1 MDGDLAHIE
10 YDYSQANHQT
20 LSFEDGSEICIPVK
34 KKTFE
39 TWEDEKPVAFLS
51 IVGGTNQYLPNETI
65 KNQLK
70 NGLQEIM
77 ETTKIWIK
85 TDGEN
90 TSVGKIVEEF
100 AKEEKNLTHVF
111 HEHSEK
117 ITNNK
122 ATHLGQLDYVLE
134 TCITDHLKIPIIMII
149 IGGDENSFVTAMTYL
164 KMNYPVLVLEGS
176 GRAADFI
183 CKGYRLS
190 TFRTSEDKC
199 VLSDTFISEITEAA
213 KYIYGFNQEDRITEK
228 RNCDK
233 LAYKLK
239 HALETRWTFIHVH
252 SINDTTHSFDKAFQ
266 DILFQLVCKENK
278 QDYEIIENILK
289 YADLWDRPDIA
300 EKEVFNLENSNLLQM
315 IQGNK
320 DSILSTLFKNALLD
334 KKEEIVK
341 QVLDYIQDREFFT
354 VFLQQNLE
362 ELYVSEVSPDLQVV
376 ILAWSA

>member
-1 MDGDLAHIE
+1 
-10 YDYSQANHQT
+10 
-20 LSFEDGSEICIPVK
+20 
-34 KKTFE
+34 
-39 TWEDEKPVAFLS
+39 
-51 IVGGTNQYLPNETI
+51 
-65 KNQLK
+65 
-70 NGLQEIM
+70 
-77 ETTKIWIK
+77 
-85 TDGEN
+85 
-90 TSVGKIVEEF
+90 
-100 AKEEKNLTHVF
+100 
-111 HEHSEK
+111 
-117 ITNNK
+117 
-122 ATHLGQLDYVLE
+122 
-134 TCITDHLKIPIIMII
+134 MII

-199 VLSDTFISEITEAA
+199 VLCDTFISEMTEAA
-213 KYIYGFNQEDRITEK
+213 KYIYGFNQEERMSEK
-228 RNCDK
+228 VNCDK
-233 LAYKLK
+233 LANKLK
-239 HALETRWTFIHVH
+239 HALETRWKSIHVH
-252 SINDTTHSFDKAFQ
+252 SINDTTHSFDKAIQ
-266 DILFQLVCKENK
+266 DILFQLLCKENK

-300 EKEVFNLENSNLLQM
+300 EKEVFNLENSNLLLM

-320 DSILSTLFKNALLD
+320 DILSTLFTNALLD

-362 ELYVSEVSPDLQVV
+362 KLYVSKVSPDLRVV